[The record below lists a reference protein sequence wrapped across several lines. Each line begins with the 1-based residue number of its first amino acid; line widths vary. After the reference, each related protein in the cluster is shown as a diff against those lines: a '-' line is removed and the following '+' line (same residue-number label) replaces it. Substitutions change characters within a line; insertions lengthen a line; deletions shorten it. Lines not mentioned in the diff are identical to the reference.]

1 MERPRKFE
9 VKVQGCLRLSSERHP
24 VFGQKTAQRPFMS
37 IHRANVQGMLL
48 TDAMGW

>member
-37 IHRANVQGMLL
+37 IHSECTGMLL
-48 TDAMGW
+48 TDAMGR